1 MANFIYLIKI
11 PPKILICYFVIM
23 KENIDVAKRRV
34 TYKT

>member
-23 KENIDVAKRRV
+23 KEIDVAKRRV